1 MKKVSAK
8 FLFVC
13 LIAVCLCSL
22 VSCKEV
28 GSVKEVEK
36 TDFEEYLVVLNKSD
50 MTNHKVQY
58 DIQAEDTHAAI
69 SELLEALNIYIDDE
83 YTSPLSDKTNII
95 SFGYEDGSVTIYFD
109 AKYNEQLI
117 TEEVVARS
125 AIVDTL
131 CQLDEVEDVSFYVE
145 EAPLTIQGTV
155 IGRMNSNTFLYD
167 IVSSNETT
175 MLTLYFPNEDF
186 TGLVEITREVD
197 VDARYTDEQMVI
209 EELLKGPQKG
219 EAVKTAIPSGTK
231 LLNVVTK
238 DMICYVN
245 LSAEFISYMENVPDE
260 LTVYSLVNSIS
271 EITGIR
277 SVVISV
283 DGQKL
288 EYYRTLMCG
297 DFLTVNYDLLI
308 TNE

>member
-1 MKKVSAK
+1 MKKVWAK
-8 FLFVC
+8 FSYIC
-13 LIAVCLCSL
+13 LIVVCLCSF
-22 VSCKEV
+22 VSCKKV
-28 GSVKEVEK
+28 GSEKEVEQ
-36 TDFEEYLVVLNKSD
+36 TNFEEYLVVLNKSD

-58 DIQAEDTHAAI
+58 DIQAEDTHSAI
-69 SELLEALNIYIDDE
+69 TELLDALNVYKDDI

-95 SFGYEDGSVTIYFD
+95 SFGYEDGSVTVYFD

-117 TEEVVARS
+117 TEEVVTRS

-167 IVSSNETT
+167 TVGSNETT
-175 MLTLYFPNEDF
+175 ILTLYFPNEDF
-186 TGLVEITREVD
+186 TGLVEITREVE
-197 VDARYTDEQMVI
+197 VDARYTDEQLVI
-209 EELLKGPQKG
+209 EELLKGPQNG
-219 EAVKTAIPSGTK
+219 EVVKTAIPSGTK

-271 EITGIR
+271 EISGVR

-308 TNE
+308 SNE